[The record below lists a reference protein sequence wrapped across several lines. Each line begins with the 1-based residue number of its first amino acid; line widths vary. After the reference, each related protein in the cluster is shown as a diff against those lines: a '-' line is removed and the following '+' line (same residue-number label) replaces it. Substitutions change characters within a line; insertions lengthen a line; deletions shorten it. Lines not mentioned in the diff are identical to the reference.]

1 MTLYQVGHQV
11 FAKSNMW
18 FIKKKK
24 EIVKGLYKETSAK
37 TNKVIVMRL
46 CHDYVLASFMLNK
59 VFHALLCYSV
69 K

>member
-46 CHDYVLASFMLNK
+46 S
-59 VFHALLCYSV
+59 
-69 K
+69 